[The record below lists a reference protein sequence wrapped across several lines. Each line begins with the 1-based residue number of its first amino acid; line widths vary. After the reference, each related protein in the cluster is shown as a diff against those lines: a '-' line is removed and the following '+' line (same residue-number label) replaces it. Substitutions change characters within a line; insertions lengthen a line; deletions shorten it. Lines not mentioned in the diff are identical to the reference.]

1 MWSLALALRDLSS
14 PYAPSFDCRYRRIAL
29 GFLPGGS
36 GNSIMCDFGTWD
48 MERAAKIVATGEVIK
63 MDVNMVET
71 MDHSIAR

>member
-1 MWSLALALRDLSS
+1 
-14 PYAPSFDCRYRRIAL
+14 
-29 GFLPGGS
+29 
-36 GNSIMCDFGTWD
+36 